1 MPLLL
6 GGIVMW
12 SGSINEIPN
21 GWALCNGANN
31 TVDLRNR
38 FVVGAG
44 DLYAVNATGG
54 SANAK
59 LPSHTHSVST
69 DSVASHTHNLLTSNN
84 NGSSEM
90 FNTAFGGEFGG
101 TNTDSHSHTVSV
113 NTVGTSATNANL
125 PPYYALAF
133 IQQIA

>member
-1 MPLLL
+1 
-6 GGIVMW
+6 MW

-44 DLYAVNATGG
+44 DTYSVGATGG
-54 SANAK
+54 FTDAT
-59 LPSHTHSVST
+59 LISHVHAATT
-69 DSVASHTHNLLTSNN
+69 
-84 NGSSEM
+84 
-90 FNTAFGGEFGG
+90 NTAGGHSHVIPGRQSSDQFGDNTG
-101 TNTDSHSHTVSV
+101 TINRAQRGFSDTGIGNAGAHSHTV
-113 NTVGTSATNANL
+113 TVPSTGTSPTNANL